1 MLLLLEREVQTL
13 ITNLEKLSHLPGI
26 SGREDAVRE
35 YILKE
40 IAPYC
45 EDVMVDAAGSIL
57 AKKKG
62 ARPAEK
68 RLMLAAHMD
77 EVGLIITRICEDG
90 LLAFAPV
97 GGIDPRV
104 ICGKTVTVGENRIPG
119 AIGIVPVHLSSDKSS
134 VPALDA
140 MYIDIGTASKEE
152 SEKYV
157 RPGDYAVF
165 DTSFEPFGDGL
176 LKGKALDDRAG
187 CAIMIELM
195 KRDFPNDVYFAF
207 TTMEEVGTRGAKC
220 AAFTLQPDY
229 AIVLESTTAAD
240 IAGVAE
246 SSKVCKVGKGAVI
259 GFMDRSTIYDRELY
273 QRTLDIAR
281 EKNIACQIKQAVA
294 GGNDSGAIH
303 QSRGGVRTM
312 AISLPCRYLHAPAS
326 VIARSDFEAVCELS
340 YELALSILAS
350 N

>member
-1 MLLLLEREVQTL
+1 M
-13 ITNLEKLSHLPGI
+13 ITTLEKLSNLPGI

-40 IAPYC
+40 VEAC
-45 EDVMVDAAGSIL
+45 CDEVMVDPAGCIL

-68 RLMLAAHMD
+68 RLMIAAHMD
-77 EVGLIITRICEDG
+77 EVGLIVTRICEDG
-90 LLAFAPV
+90 LLSFAPV

-104 ICGKTVTVGENRIPG
+104 VCGKTVLVGENRIPG
-119 AIGIVPVHLSSDKSS
+119 AIGIVPIHLSSDKDS
-134 VPALDA
+134 VPAFDS
-140 MYIDIGTASKEE
+140 MYIDIGASSKDEC
-152 SEKYV
+152 EKYV
-157 RPGDYAVF
+157 TPGDYAVF
-165 DTSFEPFGDGL
+165 DTVFEPFGDGL
-176 LKGKALDDRAG
+176 LKGKAIDDRAG
-187 CAIMIELM
+187 CAIMLELL

-220 AAFTLQPDY
+220 ASFTLQPDY

-240 IAGVAE
+240 IAGVE
-246 SSKVCKVGKGAVI
+246 EKSKVCRVGNGAVV
-259 GFMDRSTIYDRELY
+259 GFMDRSTIYDSELY
-273 QRTLDIAR
+273 RRTLDIAR
-281 EKNIACQIKQAVA
+281 EKNIPCQIKQAVA

-326 VIARSDFEAVCELS
+326 VIAQSDFEAVCELG
-340 YELALSILAS
+340 YQLALSILAS
-350 N
+350 GK